1 MFHFYGIL
9 CLITFSRRHAAMHCP
24 RCKREDAVK
33 NGKARERQRY
43 KCKSCGFQ
51 FTRLTSRGR
60 PPWQRALAVFL
71 YCRGISIS
79 TIARKFSVSPSTVF
93 KWVRKFGTPLGPTPE
108 SDADGAVLLDEVEIA
123 KYLKTQSENCDSG
136 KIFVV
141 IPEDVSS
148 EDVIVGIKRD

>member
-1 MFHFYGIL
+1 
-9 CLITFSRRHAAMHCP
+9 MHCP
-24 RCKREDAVK
+24 RCKRENAVK
-33 NGKARERQRY
+33 NGKARGHQRY

-79 TIARKFSVSPSTVF
+79 TIARMFSVSPSTVF
-93 KWVRKFGTPLGPTPE
+93 KWVRKFGTPLGPTP
-108 SDADGAVLLDEVEIA
+108 DAADGAVLLNDNEILQ
-123 KYLKTQSENCDSG
+123 YLKEQSENCESG

-148 EDVIVGIKRD
+148 ENVVVGIKRD

>member
-1 MFHFYGIL
+1 
-9 CLITFSRRHAAMHCP
+9 MHCP

-51 FTRLTSRGR
+51 FTRLTSRGK

-79 TIARKFSVSPSTVF
+79 TIARMFSVSPSTVF
-93 KWVRKFGTPLGPTPE
+93 KWIRKFGTPLGPTP
-108 SDADGAVLLDEVEIA
+108 DAAADGAVLLDAAEISQ
-123 KYLKTQSENCDSG
+123 YLKTQSESDKSG

-141 IPEDVSS
+141 IPEDVAS
-148 EDVIVGIKRD
+148 EDVVVGIQRDGRLS